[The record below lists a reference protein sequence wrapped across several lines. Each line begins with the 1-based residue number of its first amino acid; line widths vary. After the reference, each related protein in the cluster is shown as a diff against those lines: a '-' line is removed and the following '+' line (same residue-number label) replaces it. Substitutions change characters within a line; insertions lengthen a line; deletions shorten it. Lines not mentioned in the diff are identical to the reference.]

1 VVVQNVISDEIQTRR
16 RRVLPSRKPTLISM
30 VEKDMRRKVADPVKP
45 MRCVTDYT
53 WIVTLRVLCG
63 HNAHLSRLADTLC
76 AMAPKRKLSQVSAPY
91 ERTPKKR
98 TTQSGVADADA
109 DGQSTGLN
117 GGYWS
122 PASRRKPG
130 RAMASEDHGSSKKGV
145 SSAASTDEDTEPEL
159 AIIPVR
165 KRSTAKVP
173 GHGTTLP
180 KSSPRTVSPRKKKPL
195 PSSSRSTSR
204 LPQQSVEELPLEDD
218 DDELPQLPPNSS
230 QVSLATTTTDDEK
243 QDGAL
248 PSLPVSPSKRGR
260 KPGPRTKAAEDAQK
274 ATSPRK
280 LGRPLAKQV
289 VPRVETL
296 FPDPTSLSKNVP
308 PQDVADDTL
317 PTTTATAPSSPR
329 KRDGAA
335 SPSRLPRPLPSQLTA
350 HFRAQKSAVFCAL
363 RDPTVLSSNTA
374 VVDENASDKD
384 LDTAALAAKQL
395 RSLLKGTTERGEG
408 NSCMLIG
415 PKSSGKTHVRTQHVF
430 G

>member
-98 TTQSGVADADA
+98 TTQSGAADADA

-130 RAMASEDHGSSKKGV
+130 RAMASEDHGSSKKGA

-173 GHGTTLP
+173 GRSTTLP

-195 PSSSRSTSR
+195 PSSSRSAAR
-204 LPQQSVEELPLEDD
+204 LPKQSVEELPLEDD
-218 DDELPQLPPNSS
+218 DDELPQLPPNSP
-230 QVSLATTTTDDEK
+230 QVSLATTATDEK
-243 QDGAL
+243 EQDSAL
-248 PSLPVSPSKRGR
+248 PSLPGSPLKRGR
-260 KPGPRTKAAEDAQK
+260 KAGPRTKASEDARK

-280 LGRPLAKQV
+280 PGRPPAKQV
-289 VPRVETL
+289 VPRDEAL
-296 FPDPTSLSKNVP
+296 FPNPTTLSKNEP
-308 PQDVADDTL
+308 PQGEADDAL
-317 PTTTATAPSSPR
+317 PTTTTAPSSPR
-329 KRDGAA
+329 KHDGAA
-335 SPSRLPRPLPSQLTA
+335 SPSRLPRPLPSQFTA
-350 HFRAQKSAVFCAL
+350 QFRAQKSAIFRAL
-363 RDPTVLSSNTA
+363 REPTVLSSQTA

>member
-1 VVVQNVISDEIQTRR
+1 
-16 RRVLPSRKPTLISM
+16 
-30 VEKDMRRKVADPVKP
+30 VADPVKP

-63 HNAHLSRLADTLC
+63 HNAHLSRLANALC

-98 TTQSGVADADA
+98 TTQSGAADGDA

-122 PASRRKPG
+122 PASRDKPG
-130 RAMASEDHGSSKKGV
+130 PARASEDHGSSKKKGA

-173 GHGTTLP
+173 RHGTTLP

-195 PSSSRSTSR
+195 PSSSRSTAR
-204 LPQQSVEELPLEDD
+204 LPKQSVEELPLEDD

-230 QVSLATTTTDDEK
+230 QVSLATTATDDEK

-260 KPGPRTKAAEDAQK
+260 KPGPRTKASEDTQK

-280 LGRPLAKQV
+280 PGRPPAKQL
-289 VPRVETL
+289 VPRDEAL
-296 FPDPTSLSKNVP
+296 FPNPNSLPKSVP
-308 PQDVADDTL
+308 PQDHAEDTV
-317 PTTTATAPSSPR
+317 PTTTTAPSSPR

-335 SPSRLPRPLPSQLTA
+335 SPARLPRPLPSQFTA
-350 HFRAQKSAVFCAL
+350 QFRAQKSAVFCAL
-363 RDPTVLSSNTA
+363 RDPAVLSSNTV
-374 VVDENASDKD
+374 VVDENASDNT

-415 PKSSGKTHVRTQHVF
+415 PKSSGKTHVRTQHVL